1 MKYQR
6 GYLLEIPLIIIV
18 TGVLLA
24 ILIPILPK
32 IATQILVVI
41 GAIIFIAGFY
51 YMIVIPGWQ
60 PNTPKLGRI
69 GKLTIF
75 SIISLLIIL
84 VTVLFLIS

>member
-6 GYLLEIPLIIIV
+6 GYLLEVPLIVMVIGI
-18 TGVLLA
+18 LLA

-32 IATQILVVI
+32 VASKVFEVI
-41 GAIIFIAGFY
+41 SAIILIAAFY

-60 PNTPKLGRI
+60 PNASRLGQR
-69 GKLTIF
+69 GKLITF

-84 VTVLFLIS
+84 FTVLFLIS

>member
-6 GYLLEIPLIIIV
+6 GYLLEIPLILIV
-18 TGVLLA
+18 TGILLA

-32 IATQILVVI
+32 IATQILVVV
-41 GAIIFIAGFY
+41 GAIVFIGGFY

-60 PNTPKLGRI
+60 PNASRLGLI

-75 SIISLLIIL
+75 AIVSLFIVL
-84 VTVLFLIS
+84 VTTLFLIS